1 MKPFSV
7 GSTFI
12 SCFPHF
18 RVRVLL
24 IKNWGGLVWADYFS
38 VRWRRGALWSQRWF
52 FFCLFVVFFSFL
64 THLRKRIKRECLK
77 FHQHVCSLQ
86 SSRDQ
91 CQMLHVHA
99 HYFNKTHFAFC
110 DCFIKRI
117 ADDLGLFV
125 KAFAQR
131 NESCSFWIK
140 LGLRQD
146 PLFCLI
152 IRTTASSGLCHQL
165 GPLEHAWVSNHTR
178 QTRLLCI
185 VFH

>member
-1 MKPFSV
+1 MFCWLHFLFHVSSIQGQRAANKKL
-7 GSTFI
+7 GR
-12 SCFPHF
+12 SCMNW
-18 RVRVLL
+18 LL
-24 IKNWGGLVWADYFS
+24 FCTLETRSSLESAMIL
-38 VRWRRGALWSQRWF
+38 
-52 FFCLFVVFFSFL
+52 CLFVFSFL

-99 HYFNKTHFAFC
+99 HYFNKTYFAFC

-140 LGLRQD
+140 LGLRQV

-178 QTRLLCI
+178 QTRLLRI
-185 VFH
+185 VSH